1 MQRMLNGILLLATL
15 TATVA
20 LYAITYDTR
29 RLEAKVQSEERA
41 LERAE
46 RDVSVLRAE
55 RAHLARPER
64 LEPLARELGLAPIE
78 SGQYLRLDL
87 RPNLRPNVDVRPG
100 QSPGI
105 SSGLSPGLSPGLR
118 RPDQRVAA
126 PSQRAD
132 PPGDPSPSAAPTP
145 GR

>member
-1 MQRMLNGILLLATL
+1 MQRMLNCFLLLATF

-29 RLEAKVQSEERA
+29 RLEAKVQAQERA

-46 RDVSVLRAE
+46 RDVNVLRAE

-78 SGQYLRLDL
+78 SGQYLRLAPLPQAD
-87 RPNLRPNVDVRPG
+87 
-100 QSPGI
+100 SP
-105 SSGLSPGLSPGLR
+105 
-118 RPDQRVAA
+118 
-126 PSQRAD
+126 AD
-132 PPGDPSPSAAPTP
+132 PSLQGAAASTP
-145 GR
+145 AR